1 MSPNA
6 DVDDIVSYLSCSCVQ
21 VAGSA
26 AGISAFQMDIK
37 VEGITLDIMKQVRQ
51 HSLAARHLKHACY
64 FLACSCGTCTLRSHK
79 QAILLGVGWINHHG
93 RVTAAQSA
101 SRVVWTDGASMCMLA

>member
-1 MSPNA
+1 MDTHKVST
-6 DVDDIVSYLSCSCVQ
+6 VDDMACCLSCSCVQ

-51 HSLAARHLKHACY
+51 QSLAARHMKHA
-64 FLACSCGTCTLRSHK
+64 
-79 QAILLGVGWINHHG
+79 LLLPCLF
-93 RVTAAQSA
+93 
-101 SRVVWTDGASMCMLA
+101 VWHMHATVKLFSLE